1 MSANSMNFSEK
12 SEYDDELKSSEFER
26 FQRGMKADFSK
37 LIDEVQHFPQQRRSD
52 TLKQETRQNTLEQQA
67 AAEEEEEEEEEED
80 YDDDHH
86 TEDVWADDI
95 ASSVETGMPHPDIDG
110 ISFHSD
116 VDIYGDLE
124 DVQDRSS
131 SDSWERHLDDVDE
144 DYKLRPPRKK
154 TSGSVISVQSVGNY
168 FLSKSFPVSDF
179 DEVLNSQ
186 RTTESGVRIAVFIK
200 KKLIMKRSKC

>member
-1 MSANSMNFSEK
+1 VVTATA
-12 SEYDDELKSSEFER
+12 R
-26 FQRGMKADFSK
+26 
-37 LIDEVQHFPQQRRSD
+37 
-52 TLKQETRQNTLEQQA
+52 ETVVSTIKTDHA
-67 AAEEEEEEEEEED
+67 AAMTLAENRAAVTSTPDPVVVTKTVTMSLPSNKHETNVYKPVQFYADKEEEEEEED